1 MSQMTATDVFTGAQ
15 SWESLP
21 TVDISGWAAKSD
33 EEKIAAALNV
43 IDIVTTKGFF
53 YLSGHGIK
61 QSKIDDVYAASK
73 AFHHQP
79 AAYKEQYHIKH
90 SKHHR
95 GWVPFS
101 EIGQF
106 EKDNE
111 SHQVFYE
118 SYDLS
123 YDLDPG
129 DARTQNGY
137 GLVGPNI
144 WPDLPNFRSNV
155 KSYYDSVY
163 SLGRDLL
170 GIFELGL
177 GMAQG
182 QLLRHIN
189 APTSQLRLL
198 NYLENDAPADEFHHG
213 IDAHS
218 DFECFTILHAT
229 GPGLQL
235 LSSQGHWV
243 ETPPVDNHFI
253 VLIGDVLEA
262 WSGGKLTATQHRV
275 VNRGASRC
283 SLPFFFGADFDC
295 VVRPE
300 KPFDTQS
307 ARERYP
313 SFVAGEHLWGRT
325 IKVFPYLRNLI
336 DSGELKV
343 DFEIADENP
352 FKRISKEEEAL
363 LEQRSAT

>member
-1 MSQMTATDVFTGAQ
+1 MAQITAKDVFTKAQ
-15 SWESLP
+15 TWESLP
-21 TVDISGWAAKSD
+21 TVDISSWAAKSD
-33 EEKIAAALNV
+33 EEKIAAASKV
-43 IDIVTTKGFF
+43 IDTVTTKGFF
-53 YLSGHGIK
+53 YLSGHGIE
-61 QSKIDDVYAASK
+61 QSTVEGVYAASK
-73 AFHHQP
+73 AFHDQP
-79 AAYKEQYHIKH
+79 SEYKERYHIKH

-118 SYDLS
+118 SFDLS
-123 YDLDPG
+123 YDLEPG
-129 DARTQNGY
+129 DSRVQKGF

-144 WPDLPNFRSNV
+144 WPDLPDFRLNV
-155 KSYYDSVY
+155 KSYYDAVY

-177 GMAQG
+177 GMKQG

-198 NYLENDAPADEFHHG
+198 SYLENDAPADEFNHG

-218 DFECFTILHAT
+218 DYECFTILHAT

-235 LSSQGHWV
+235 LSSEGHWV

-262 WSGGKLTATQHRV
+262 WSGGKLKATQHRV
-275 VNRGASRC
+275 VNRGARRF
-283 SLPFFFGADFDC
+283 SLPLFFGADFDC

-300 KPFDTQS
+300 MPFDTET
-307 ARERYP
+307 AREQYP

-325 IKVFPYLRNLI
+325 IKIFPYLGDLMET
-336 DSGELKV
+336 GELKV

-352 FKRISKEEEAL
+352 FKRVSKEEEEL
-363 LEQRSAT
+363 FQQRSAS